1 MAYNNTFAEQ
11 SSPGHGHVAFNIL
24 QKLQKR
30 VHRRN
35 SKDSGG
41 ISDVVGLVVMAYL
54 CIDWDCV
61 KMIWLVVTGHPAPNV
76 RFSVIS
82 SERAIP

>member
-11 SSPGHGHVAFNIL
+11 SSPEHGHVAFNIL

-35 SKDSGG
+35 SNDSGG
-41 ISDVVGLVVMAYL
+41 ISDVVGYRISMYRLGL
-54 CIDWDCV
+54 C
-61 KMIWLVVTGHPAPNV
+61 
-76 RFSVIS
+76 
-82 SERAIP
+82 